1 MLTKV
6 SRNFY
11 LAEETLDLVRV
22 MSERLSISQAQVVER
37 AVEVLA
43 KEQALKDWATLK
55 EWWQRQ
61 PEHTKQ
67 MLASMAEEQSKYRLQ
82 AQFRPA
88 RTEEGEE

>member
-22 MSERLSISQAQVVER
+22 MSERLSISQAQVVEK

-43 KEQALKDWATLK
+43 KEQALRDWATLK

-61 PEHTKQ
+61 PDKTKQ
-67 MLASMAEEQSKYRLQ
+67 MLTTLVERGAEASVTRRKKEE
-82 AQFRPA
+82 
-88 RTEEGEE
+88 